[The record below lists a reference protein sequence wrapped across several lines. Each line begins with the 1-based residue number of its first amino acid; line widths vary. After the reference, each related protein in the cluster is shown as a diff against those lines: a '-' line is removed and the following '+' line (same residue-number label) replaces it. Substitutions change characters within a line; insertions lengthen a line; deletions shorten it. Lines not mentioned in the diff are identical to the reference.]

1 MGDDSSNFA
10 IVEYK
15 EAVAAYFRVVD
26 IGYTSL
32 RLLLTVNAGLF
43 VFYTAVSRMDLLQ
56 QNTYVSLLIPIFGL
70 GFSLVTFMNLPQYY
84 AHINNARD
92 RAADIE
98 KNLGGLLFS
107 NLKKISEAEAGRFKT
122 KNFVNSYIALFC
134 VLWTSVMIVAAYRL
148 L

>member
-1 MGDDSSNFA
+1 MGDDTNFA

-15 EAVAAYFRVVD
+15 EAVATYFRVVD

-43 VFYTAVSRMDLLQ
+43 VFYTALSRMDVLQ
-56 QNTYVSLLIPIFGL
+56 NSTYISIVVPIFGL
-70 GFSLVTFMNLPQYY
+70 GFSLATFVSLPHYY
-84 AHINNARD
+84 AHIANARD

-107 NLKKISEAEAGRFKT
+107 NLKKISEGKGGNYKT
-122 KNFVNSYIALFC
+122 KNFVNNYIALFC
-134 VLWTSVMIVAAYRL
+134 VLWTSVMLIAAYRL